1 MAISTQVYFSGL
13 YRLWRSF
20 KECQQL
26 LFLMQTQHRLNCLQA
41 WAHRRKLAGPYECYR
56 RRAQDIEVRF
66 ARGCVRSSSALFWAR
81 LLYAISKLVSP
92 EPRYY
97 AKGSA
102 AMYRYRV
109 T

>member
-1 MAISTQVYFSGL
+1 MAVSIQVFFSGW
-13 YRLWRSF
+13 YRLRRSI

-26 LFLMQTQHRLNCLQA
+26 LFLMHSQERLCSLQT
-41 WAHRRKLAGPYECYR
+41 WARKRKLAGPYECYR

-66 ARGCVRSSSALFWAR
+66 ARASMRSFGVLFWAR
-81 LLYAISKLVSP
+81 FLYAVNKLVSA

-102 AMYRYRV
+102 
-109 T
+109 